1 VDQSNKKST
10 PDGSPAAP
18 HAALHATSG
27 LAEWLA
33 TPQGQY
39 VFDWEQ
45 DRIDNIVADIFGYN
59 AVQLGL
65 PACDFL
71 RANRIALRFSAGEEH
86 GVALATDLGQLP
98 LATAS
103 IDLVVMP
110 HVLEFAADP
119 HQILREVER
128 VLMPEG
134 HVVICGF
141 NPFSLW
147 GLRRRF
153 SARGAPWDGHYLS
166 LPRIKDWL
174 ALLGFEAN
182 RGCFGCY
189 SPPAAQ
195 RKWLNRFAF
204 MEKAGDRWWPIAGGV
219 YIIQAVKRVQGMRVV
234 TPSWRAAPTQQ
245 KALAT
250 VARNGTHGFK
260 VIKGGRDS

>member
-1 VDQSNKKST
+1 MST
-10 PDGSPAAP
+10 
-18 HAALHATSG
+18 LEATTE
-27 LAEWLA
+27 LTQWLA
-33 TPQGQY
+33 TPRGEY
-39 VFDWEQ
+39 LREWEQ
-45 DRIDNIVADIFGYN
+45 ARIDQIVADIFGYN
-59 AVQLGL
+59 AMQLGL
-65 PACDFL
+65 PSCDFL
-71 RANRIALRFSAGEEH
+71 RANRMALRFTAGSET
-86 GVALATDLGQLP
+86 GVALASAFTSLP
-98 LATAS
+98 IANAS

-134 HVVICGF
+134 QVVICGF

-147 GLRRRF
+147 GMRQRF
-153 SARGAPWDGHYLS
+153 DSSEIPWRGHYLS

-189 SPPAAQ
+189 APPFAQ
-195 RKWLNRFAF
+195 HKWLNRFAF

-219 YIIQAVKRVQGMRVV
+219 YIIQAIKRVQGMRLV
-234 TPSWRAAPTQQ
+234 TPSWRTTAARQ
-245 KALAT
+245 KSLAT

-260 VIKGGRDS
+260 LIKGGRDT

>member
-1 VDQSNKKST
+1 VDQSNEKST
-10 PDGSPAAP
+10 LDRALPS
-18 HAALHATSG
+18 LHADSG
-27 LAEWLA
+27 LAQWLA

-39 VFDWEQ
+39 VIDWER
-45 DRIDNIVADIFGYN
+45 DRLDNIVADIFGYN

-71 RANRIALRFSAGEEH
+71 RANRIALRFCAGAGQ
-86 GVALATDLGQLP
+86 GVALAADLGQLP

-110 HVLEFAADP
+110 HVLEFASDP

-134 HVVICGF
+134 HVIICGF

-153 SARGAPWDGHYLS
+153 SGKGAPWDGHYLS

-189 SPPAAQ
+189 SPPATQ

-219 YIIQAVKRVQGMRVV
+219 YIIQAVKRVQGMRLV
-234 TPSWRAAPTQQ
+234 TPSWRTAPAQQ

>member
-1 VDQSNKKST
+1 MGIVDQSTEMST
-10 PDGSPAAP
+10 LDGASQ
-18 HAALHATSG
+18 LTR
-27 LAEWLA
+27 WLA

-39 VFDWEQ
+39 VLGWEQ
-45 DRIDNIVADIFGYN
+45 QKLDLIVADIFGYN

-71 RANRIALRFSAGEEH
+71 RANRIALRFSAGNDQ
-86 GVALATDLGQLP
+86 GVALTTDLSQLP
-98 LATAS
+98 LATSS

-110 HVLEFAADP
+110 HVLEFAEEP

-134 HVVICGF
+134 QVVICGF

-147 GLRRRF
+147 GFRRRF
-153 SARGAPWDGHYLS
+153 SGAGIPWSGRYLS

-189 SPPAAQ
+189 APPVMQ
-195 RKWLNRFAF
+195 SKWLNRFAF

-219 YIIQAVKRVQGMRVV
+219 YIIQATKRVQGMQVV
-234 TPSWRAAPTQQ
+234 TPTWRTTPAKQ
-245 KALAT
+245 KSLAT

-260 VIKGGRDS
+260 LIKGGRDT

>member
-1 VDQSNKKST
+1 VDQSNEMST
-10 PDGSPAAP
+10 TAP
-18 HAALHATSG
+18 VSRAVSG
-27 LAEWLA
+27 LTQWLA
-33 TPQGQY
+33 TPQGRY
-39 VFDWEQ
+39 VLDWEQ
-45 DRIDNIVADIFGYN
+45 SRLDNIVADIFGYN

-65 PACDFL
+65 PGCDLL
-71 RANRIALRFSAGEEH
+71 RANRIALRFSAGAEP
-86 GVALATDLGQLP
+86 GVALVADLAQLP
-98 LATAS
+98 LATS
-103 IDLVVMP
+103 SMDLVVMP
-110 HVLEFAADP
+110 HVLEFADDP

-153 SARGAPWDGHYLS
+153 STKDIPWQGRYLS

-174 ALLGFEAN
+174 ALLGFEAY

-189 SPPAAQ
+189 ALPAAQ

-219 YIIQAVKRVQGMRVV
+219 YIIQAVKRVQGMRLV
-234 TPSWRAAPTQQ
+234 TPSWRTAPAKQ
-245 KALAT
+245 KSLAT

>member
-1 VDQSNKKST
+1 MST
-10 PDGSPAAP
+10 PVPAV
-18 HAALHATSG
+18 
-27 LAEWLA
+27 LAVSELEQWLD
-33 TPQGQY
+33 TPQGRY
-39 VFDWEQ
+39 VLGWEQ
-45 DRIDNIVADIFGYN
+45 VRLDNVVADIFGYN

-65 PACDFL
+65 PAYDLL
-71 RANRIALRFSAGEEH
+71 RANRIALRFTAGNEA
-86 GVALATDLGQLP
+86 GVALATNLAHLP
-98 LATAS
+98 LATSS

-110 HVLEFAADP
+110 HVLEFAEDP

-147 GLRRRF
+147 GMRRRF
-153 SARGAPWDGHYLS
+153 SGSGIPWRGRYLS

-189 SPPAAQ
+189 APPAAQ
-195 RKWLNRFAF
+195 RKWINRFAF

-219 YIIQAVKRVQGMRVV
+219 YIIQAVKRVHGMRLV
-234 TPSWRAAPTQQ
+234 TPSWRTAAARQ
-245 KALAT
+245 KNLAT

>member
-1 VDQSNKKST
+1 MST
-10 PDGSPAAP
+10 PV
-18 HAALHATSG
+18 TG
-27 LAEWLA
+27 LSDASELAQWLA
-33 TPQGQY
+33 TPQGRY
-39 VFDWEQ
+39 VLDWEQ
-45 DRIDNIVADIFGYN
+45 TRLDSIVADIFGFN

-65 PACDFL
+65 PGCDLL
-71 RANRIALRFSAGEEH
+71 RANRIALRFSAGAEP
-86 GVALATDLGQLP
+86 GVALAADLAQLP
-98 LATAS
+98 LATSS
-103 IDLVVMP
+103 IDLVLMP
-110 HVLEFAADP
+110 HVLEFARDP

-134 HVVICGF
+134 QVVICGF

-153 SARGAPWDGHYLS
+153 PASGIPWRGRYLS

-189 SPPAAQ
+189 APPAAQ
-195 RKWLNRFAF
+195 RKWINRFAF
-204 MEKAGDRWWPIAGGV
+204 MERAGDRWWPIAGGV
-219 YIIQAVKRVQGMRVV
+219 YIIQAVKRVQGMRLV
-234 TPSWRAAPTQQ
+234 TPAWRTAAVKQ
-245 KALAT
+245 KSLAT

>member
-1 VDQSNKKST
+1 MST
-10 PDGSPAAP
+10 LDGTTE
-18 HAALHATSG
+18 LTQ
-27 LAEWLA
+27 WLA
-33 TPQGQY
+33 TPRGEY
-39 VFDWEQ
+39 LRDWEQ
-45 DRIDNIVADIFGYN
+45 ACIDQIVADIFGYN
-59 AVQLGL
+59 AMQLGL
-65 PACDFL
+65 PSCDFL
-71 RANRIALRFSAGEEH
+71 RANRMALRFSAGSET
-86 GVALATDLGQLP
+86 GVALATAFTSLP
-98 LATAS
+98 LANAS

-134 HVVICGF
+134 QVVICGF

-147 GLRRRF
+147 GMRQRF
-153 SARGAPWDGHYLS
+153 DTREIPWRGHYLS

-189 SPPAAQ
+189 APPFAQ
-195 RKWLNRFAF
+195 HKWLNRFAF

-219 YIIQAVKRVQGMRVV
+219 YIIQAIKRVQGMRLV
-234 TPSWRAAPTQQ
+234 TPSWRTTAARQ
-245 KALAT
+245 KSLAT

-260 VIKGGRDS
+260 LIKGGRDT

>member
-1 VDQSNKKST
+1 
-10 PDGSPAAP
+10 
-18 HAALHATSG
+18 
-27 LAEWLA
+27 
-33 TPQGQY
+33 
-39 VFDWEQ
+39 
-45 DRIDNIVADIFGYN
+45 
-59 AVQLGL
+59 LGL
-65 PACDFL
+65 PGCDLL
-71 RANRIALRFSAGEEH
+71 RANRIALRFSAGAEP
-86 GVALATDLGQLP
+86 GVALAADLAHLP

-103 IDLVVMP
+103 IDLVIMP
-110 HVLEFAADP
+110 HVLEFADDP

-134 HVVICGF
+134 HVIICGF

-147 GLRRRF
+147 GLWRRF
-153 SARGAPWDGHYLS
+153 SANDIPWRGRYLS

-189 SPPAAQ
+189 APPTTQ
-195 RKWLNRFAF
+195 GKWINRFAF

-219 YIIQAVKRVQGMRVV
+219 YIIQAVKRVQGMRLV
-234 TPSWRAAPTQQ
+234 TPAWRSALVKQ
-245 KALAT
+245 KSFAT

>member
-1 VDQSNKKST
+1 MDQSNEMST
-10 PDGSPAAP
+10 PLAESLAAP
-18 HAALHATSG
+18 FCHSE
-27 LAEWLA
+27 LAQWME
-33 TPQGQY
+33 TPQGRY
-39 VFDWEQ
+39 VLDWEQ
-45 DRIDNIVADIFGYN
+45 GKLDNMVADIFGYN

-65 PACDFL
+65 PGCDFL
-71 RANRIALRFSAGEEH
+71 RANRIALRFSAGTEP
-86 GVALATDLGQLP
+86 GVALATDLAHLP
-98 LATAS
+98 LATSS

-110 HVLEFAADP
+110 HVLEFAEDP

-134 HVVICGF
+134 QVVICGF

-153 SARGAPWDGHYLS
+153 SAKQIPWSGRYLS

-182 RGCFGCY
+182 RGSFGCY
-189 SPPAAQ
+189 APPAAQ
-195 RKWLNRFAF
+195 GKWINRFSF
-204 MEKAGDRWWPIAGGV
+204 MEKAGNRWWPIAGGV
-219 YIIQAVKRVQGMRVV
+219 YIIQAVKRVQGMRLVL
-234 TPSWRAAPTQQ
+234 PAWRTTAAKQ
-245 KALAT
+245 KSLAT

>member
-1 VDQSNKKST
+1 VEQSTQISK
-10 PDGSPAAP
+10 PPVRRHAGS
-18 HAALHATSG
+18 ALGDWLGTAQG
-27 LAEWLA
+27 RYLVEWERA
-33 TPQGQY
+33 K
-39 VFDWEQ
+39 FDH
-45 DRIDNIVADIFGYN
+45 IVVDIFGYN

-65 PACDFL
+65 PSHDFL
-71 RANRIALRFSAGEEH
+71 GSSRIALRFCAGTDP
-86 GVALATDLGQLP
+86 GAALVSDLTQLP
-98 LATAS
+98 LATSS
-103 IDLVVMP
+103 IDLIVMP
-110 HVLEFAADP
+110 HVLEFADDP

-134 HVVICGF
+134 QVVIAGF

-153 SARGAPWDGHYLS
+153 GNGDYPWRGRYLS

-189 SPPAAQ
+189 APPALQ
-195 RKWLNRFAF
+195 SKWLRRFAF

-219 YIIQAVKRVQGMRVV
+219 YIIQAVKRVHGMRLV
-234 TPSWRAAPTQQ
+234 TPAWRTAGARQ
-245 KALAT
+245 KSLAT

>member
-1 VDQSNKKST
+1 MA
-10 PDGSPAAP
+10 PAQ
-18 HAALHATSG
+18 
-27 LAEWLA
+27 WLS
-33 TPQGQY
+33 TPQGAY
-39 VFDWEQ
+39 VLGWEQ
-45 DRIDNIVADIFGYN
+45 QRLDQIVADIFGYN

-71 RANRIALRFSAGEEH
+71 RANRIALRICAGDEA
-86 GVALATDLGQLP
+86 GVALATSPAELP
-98 LATAS
+98 LASSS
-103 IDLVVMP
+103 IDLLVMP
-110 HVLEFAADP
+110 HVLEFADDP

-134 HVVICGF
+134 QVVICGF

-153 SARGAPWDGHYLS
+153 GRGGFPWDGRYLS

-189 SPPAAQ
+189 APPATQ
-195 RKWLNRFAF
+195 GKWLNRFAF

-219 YIIQAVKRVQGMRVV
+219 YIIQAVKRVQAMRLV
-234 TPSWRAAPTQQ
+234 TPAWRTAGTRE
-245 KALAT
+245 KSLAT

>member
-1 VDQSNKKST
+1 MST
-10 PDGSPAAP
+10 TAPVLRAA
-18 HAALHATSG
+18 SG
-27 LAEWLA
+27 LTQWLA
-33 TPQGQY
+33 TPQGSY
-39 VFDWEQ
+39 VLDWEQ
-45 DRIDNIVADIFGYN
+45 RRLDNIVADIFGYN

-65 PACDFL
+65 PGCDLL
-71 RANRIALRFSAGEEH
+71 RANRIALRFSAGAEP
-86 GVALATDLGQLP
+86 GVALVADLAQLP
-98 LATAS
+98 LATSS

-110 HVLEFAADP
+110 HVLEFADDP

-153 SARGAPWDGHYLS
+153 STRDIPWQGRYLS

-189 SPPAAQ
+189 ALPAAQ

-219 YIIQAVKRVQGMRVV
+219 YIIQAVKRVQGMRLV
-234 TPSWRAAPTQQ
+234 TPSWRTAPAKQ
-245 KALAT
+245 KSLAT

>member
-1 VDQSNKKST
+1 MST
-10 PDGSPAAP
+10 QPPASELTHWLGSA
-18 HAALHATSG
+18 
-27 LAEWLA
+27 
-33 TPQGQY
+33 QGQY
-39 VFDWEQ
+39 VLDWEQ
-45 DRIDNIVADIFGYN
+45 ARLDQIVADIFGYN

-71 RANRIALRFSAGEEH
+71 RANRIALRFCAGGEH
-86 GVALATDLGQLP
+86 GVALATDLAQLP

-110 HVLEFAADP
+110 HTLEFAGDP
-119 HQILREVER
+119 HQVLREVER

-134 HVVICGF
+134 RVVICGF

-147 GLRRRF
+147 GVRRRF
-153 SARGAPWDGHYLS
+153 NSAGMPWQGRYLS

-174 ALLGFEAN
+174 ALLGFESN

-189 SPPAAQ
+189 APPFAQ

-219 YIIQAVKRVQGMRVV
+219 YIIEAIKRVQAMRLV
-234 TPSWRAAPTQQ
+234 TPAWRTAAAARQ
-245 KALAT
+245 KSLAT